1 MTESQKQISEV
12 CKNLEKFLI
21 EKNKRYGD
29 SALNPLN
36 IFSKLEAED
45 GICVRLDDKLKRVQ
59 NNSDNMRKNDLID
72 IVGYLL
78 LYCVKKEWLSFDE
91 FID

>member
-1 MTESQKQISEV
+1 MTESQKKIKEIT
-12 CKNLEKFLI
+12 KNLGDFLI

-36 IFSKLEAED
+36 IFSKLSAEF
-45 GICVRLDDKLKRVQ
+45 GIRVRLDDKLKRIQ
-59 NNSDNMRKNDLID
+59 NNKDDLRKNDVVD
-72 IVGYLL
+72 IMGYLVL
-78 LYCVKKEWLSFDE
+78 LCVDKDWKTFDE